1 MVSSLVTSSSTAL
14 AKRQRRYAPA
24 VIFDIPDAD
33 TPEFMNEV
41 EEDERTRIRELFRAF
56 REIDAAPTIA
66 IGVQRSA
73 SARAHLGWGWSAK
86 SLDQLFRLYVHGG
99 YKPGD
104 TRKEGACFT
113 AGDWRS
119 LIRTYKGKTSSLPGE
134 FLSFWKGIVLENKG
148 RDDIVAAS
156 WKHLVYDVWLMG
168 KPIPGYGTVDDWCL
182 RTGRA
187 RPNPM
192 LVRPGELPE
201 GWDERTLRRYVPKRK
216 ATRKQAAH
224 GYLAAHGY
232 QADQVL
238 TDRTPLQ
245 IFERLFIDDIRFD
258 KRALWLQG
266 SRGQIVYPLGV
277 LSLDAAC
284 GVDTAFLTK
293 PRALDEDTGKRL
305 GITAD
310 MSFQLVLNHVRR
322 WGLPTGR
329 AITFVHENAAA
340 CLTREQRSLLDQVFG
355 DRIQFEA
362 TSIFRSRMLEHGFT
376 EQGGCPWSKAP
387 IEVFFRVLQ
396 THLSRDRG
404 STGPRYDDA
413 HGSLVKMEEY
423 TLQLV
428 ERAGGIQSIID
439 QLRTPI
445 PRWEQTHN
453 AIERALEL
461 LRFRINHSLQG
472 FERIVEWRRSPADN
486 YRPESELQALAPEEQ
501 AQISDI
507 ITRLESPAE
516 RCVRLLQGVQLE
528 PIDPDL
534 LTWLEGPR
542 RKVTVRNGKIAIKSI
557 DHASEPLIFREVG
570 HTLLEEEC
578 EGHTF
583 EGVLTPDGDRLVLSQ
598 DGRILG
604 AIDRQARIAAND
616 KEALLRE
623 TGRVMA
629 ARTADREQ
637 LRGYL
642 LDEDRR
648 LAADQEHSERVL
660 SQVPSIQAPAPTP
673 RISQRARERRRDD
686 LTAELAEA
694 ARESLSD
701 ASEAPQGG
709 LYDADSP

>member
-1 MVSSLVTSSSTAL
+1 MVSSLVQSSASAL
-14 AKRQRRYAPA
+14 APRQRQYAPA
-24 VIFDIPDAD
+24 VIFDIADAD
-33 TPEFMNEV
+33 VPEFMAEV
-41 EEDERTRIRELFRAF
+41 DTDERTRLRELFRAF
-56 REIDAAPTIA
+56 KEISAAPTVA
-66 IGVQRSA
+66 IGVQRAA
-73 SARAHLGWGWSAK
+73 SARSHLGWGWSAK

-104 TRKEGACFT
+104 VRREGARFA

-119 LIRTYKGKTSSLPGE
+119 LVRTYKGRTSSLPAE
-134 FLSFWKGIVLENKG
+134 FIAFWRGIVLENKG
-148 RDDIVAAS
+148 RDDVVAAS
-156 WKHLVYDVWLMG
+156 WKYLVNEVWLLG
-168 KPIPGYGTVDDWCL
+168 QPVPGYGTVDDWCL

-216 ATRKQAAH
+216 ATRKQAAQ

-232 QADQVL
+232 QPDQVL
-238 TDRTPLQ
+238 TDRSPLKP
-245 IFERLFIDDIRFD
+245 FERLFIDDVRLD
-258 KRALWLQG
+258 KRTLWLQG

-277 LSLDAAC
+277 LALDAAS
-284 GVDTAFLTK
+284 GIDTAFLTK

-310 MSFQLVLNHVRR
+310 MSFQLVLNHIRR
-322 WGLPTGR
+322 WGLAPWT
-329 AITFVHENAAA
+329 ITFVHENAAA
-340 CLTREQRSLLDQVFG
+340 CLTREQRALLDQVFG
-355 DRIQFEA
+355 DRIRFEA

-404 STGPRYDDA
+404 STGPRYDDK
-413 HGSLVKMEEY
+413 HGSLVKMEDY
-423 TLQLV
+423 TLELV
-428 ERAGGIQSIID
+428 ERAGGLQHIID
-439 QLRTPI
+439 QLRTPL
-445 PRWEQTHN
+445 PRWEQTHD

-461 LRFRINHSLQG
+461 LRFRTNHSLQG
-472 FERIVEWRRSPADN
+472 FERVVEWRRSPADN
-486 YRPESELQALAPEEQ
+486 YRPEAELQALPADEQ
-501 AQISDI
+501 ALITDI
-507 ITRLESPAE
+507 ISRLESPAE
-516 RCVRLLQGVQLE
+516 RFVRLLDGVQLE
-528 PIDPDL
+528 PVDPDL

-542 RKVTVRNGKIAIKSI
+542 RKVTVRNGKIAVRSV
-557 DHASEPLIFREVG
+557 DLAAEPIIFREVG

-578 EGHTF
+578 EGETF

-604 AIDRQARIAAND
+604 AIDRQARVAAND

-623 TGRVMA
+623 TGRVLA

-648 LAADQEHSERVL
+648 LAADQAHNERVL
-660 SQVPSIQAPAPTP
+660 EQVPAITAPAPAP
-673 RISQRARERRRDD
+673 RLTDRARERRRED
-686 LTAELAEA
+686 LNAELAQA
-694 ARESLSD
+694 ARGLFEND
-701 ASEAPQGG
+701 SEAPQGS
-709 LYDADSP
+709 LYDDTDSP